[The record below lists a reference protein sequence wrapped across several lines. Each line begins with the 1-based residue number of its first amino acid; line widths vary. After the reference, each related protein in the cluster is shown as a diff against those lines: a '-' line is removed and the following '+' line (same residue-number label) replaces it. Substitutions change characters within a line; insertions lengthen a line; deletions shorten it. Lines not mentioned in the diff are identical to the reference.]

1 MNVYVSVL
9 TVVSVLA
16 MVGLFFSLYGRPAT
30 LCDAKVGEIYNFE
43 YLQPL
48 HGKPKRWMANVVEPV
63 VKLDDNAIQRLNR
76 RDYRKN
82 DPKFKRSHHLVTCE
96 TKNGEIRQFYCERTT
111 KCRKP
116 LFSNLL
122 AS

>member
-1 MNVYVSVL
+1 MNVYVAVL

-16 MVGLFFSLYGRPAT
+16 MVGLFVSLYGKPAA
-30 LCDAKVGEIYNFE
+30 LCDAKVGEFYNFE

-48 HGKPKRWMANVVEPV
+48 NGKPKRWMARVIEPV
-63 VKLDDNAIQRLNR
+63 VKLDDRAISRLNR
-76 RDYRKN
+76 NSYRKN
-82 DPKFKRSHHLVTCE
+82 DPKFERSHHLVKCE
-96 TKNGEIRQFYCERTT
+96 TKNGEIRQFYCERVT